1 MQETKKIRLG
11 VSSCLLGNPVRFDGG
26 HKKDSWL
33 VNTLGEYVDYVPVCP
48 EVEMGLPIPREALRL
63 VGDPENPRLV
73 TSKTYIDHTT
83 NMKEFAARRVKELE
97 KENLCG
103 FVFKRASPS
112 SGMERVKVYKDVDPK
127 EAKNAGAPSLKGVGI
142 FAKAFMDHF
151 PLLPV
156 EEEGR
161 LGDAR
166 LRENFIERIF
176 VMQRWRE
183 LLEQQPFTLRNLI
196 EFHTRH
202 KLLIM
207 SHSVVH
213 YRSMGKLV
221 AHGKEA
227 DSHQLIQQYQTEL
240 LTALKIKSTAKK
252 HTNVLQHIAG
262 YFKKKLSPDEKQ
274 ELQEII
280 EQYHSQ
286 LVPLIVPITICN
298 HYVRKY
304 DEQYLR
310 SQWYLNPHP
319 IELKLRNHV

>member
-1 MQETKKIRLG
+1 MQNTKKIRIG

-26 HKKDSWL
+26 HKKDQWL
-33 VNTLGEYVDYVPVCP
+33 VNILGEYVDYVPVCP
-48 EVEMGLPIPREALRL
+48 EVEMGLPVPREALRL

-73 TSKTYIDHTT
+73 TNKTYIDHTKQ
-83 NMKEFAARRVKELE
+83 MKKFAARRVKELE

-127 EAKNAGAPSLKGVGI
+127 EAKNAGAPSLKGIGV
-142 FAKAFMDHF
+142 FARTFMEHF

-161 LGDAR
+161 LGDPR

-183 LLEQQPFTLRNLI
+183 MLDQPFLMRNLI
-196 EFHTRH
+196 RFHTRH

-207 SHSVVH
+207 SHSIVH
-213 YRSMGKLV
+213 YRAMGKLV
-221 AHGKEA
+221 AHGKQTVPH
-227 DSHQLIQQYQTEL
+227 DLLQQYQTEL
-240 LTALKIKSTAKK
+240 LTALKIKATINK

-262 YFKKKLSPDEKQ
+262 YFKKKLTPDEKQ
-274 ELQEII
+274 EFQEII
-280 EQYHSQ
+280 ERYHSN
-286 LVPLIVPITICN
+286 LVPLIVPITIGN

-304 DEQYLR
+304 GEEYLQ

>member
-1 MQETKKIRLG
+1 MQTTKKIRIG
-11 VSSCLLGNPVRFDGG
+11 ISSCLLGNPVRFDGG
-26 HKKDSWL
+26 HKKDQWL

-63 VGDPENPRLV
+63 VGNPDNPRLV
-73 TSKTYIDHTT
+73 TNKTYQDYTT
-83 NMKEFAARRVKELE
+83 QMKEFSARRTKELE
-97 KENLCG
+97 QENLCG
-103 FVFKRASPS
+103 FVFKRSSPS
-112 SGMERVKVYKDVDPK
+112 SGMERVKVYKDVPPED
-127 EAKNAGAPSLKGVGI
+127 AKKSGPPSLNGIGV
-142 FAKAFMDHF
+142 FARTFMTHF

-161 LGDAR
+161 LGDAN

-176 VMQRWRE
+176 VMQRWRAM
-183 LLEQQPFTLRNLI
+183 LEQPFSLRNLV
-196 EFHTRH
+196 EFHTNH

-207 SHSVVH
+207 SHSITH

-221 AHGKEA
+221 AHAKQIEP
-227 DSHQLIQQYQTEL
+227 QELLQQYQTEL
-240 LTALKIKSTAKK
+240 LTALKLKATVKK

-262 YFKKKLSPDEKQ
+262 YFKNDLSSDEKK

-280 EQYHSQ
+280 EQYHSE
-286 LVPLIVPITICN
+286 LVPLIVPLTLCN

-304 DEQYLR
+304 DKQYLS

-319 IELKLRNHV
+319 VELKLRNHV

>member
-1 MQETKKIRLG
+1 MQDTKKIRLG
-11 VSSCLLGNPVRFDGG
+11 ISSCLLGNPVRFDGG
-26 HKKDSWL
+26 HKKDQWL
-33 VNTLGEYVDYVPVCP
+33 VNTLGEYVEYIPVCP
-48 EVEMGLPIPREALRL
+48 EVEMGLPIPRETLRL
-63 VGDPENPRLV
+63 VGNPEDPRLV
-73 TSKTYIDHTT
+73 TTKTYQDHTT
-83 NMKEFAARRVKELE
+83 QMKEFSARRIAELE
-97 KENLCG
+97 HEHLCG

-127 EAKNAGAPSLKGVGI
+127 EAKNAGAPSLKGVGV
-142 FAKAFMDHF
+142 FARAFMEHF

-161 LGDAR
+161 LGDPN

-176 VMQRWRE
+176 VMQRWRD
-183 LLEQQPFTLRNLI
+183 LLEQPFTLGKLV

-213 YRSMGKLV
+213 YRAMGKLV
-221 AHGKEA
+221 AQGKQVAPEE
-227 DSHQLIQQYQTEL
+227 LIEQYQTEL
-240 LTALKIKSTAKK
+240 LTALKIRATVKK

-262 YFKKKLSPDEKQ
+262 YFKKKLSADEKQ

-280 EQYHSQ
+280 ERYHAR
-286 LVPLIVPITICN
+286 LVPLIVPLTLCN

-304 DEQYLR
+304 GEEYLA

-319 IELKLRNHV
+319 VELKLRNHV